1 MPNIDFS
8 SLNLMAESLRALDH
22 EGYTIPTPIQQKAIP
37 VVLQGRDLLACAQTG
52 TGKTAAFA
60 LPVIQHLVQKP
71 GLYTP
76 RRVRALVVAPTR
88 ELAAQINQEFAAYS
102 RYVELSRACVFGGI
116 GKLPQV
122 RALAHGVDVL
132 TATPGRLLD
141 LVNDRSVDLSA
152 VEIAVFD
159 EADRM
164 LDMGFI
170 RDVRKIVGLLPK
182 QRQTLLFSATMPPEI
197 EDLAR
202 GLLRNP
208 ERIAIDP
215 ETLTVELITQR
226 LYHVEKGDKKDLLNR
241 LMTELQ
247 VSRAIVFSK
256 TKHGADRIAKGLAT
270 AGITA
275 GVIHANKGQGNR
287 TRTMEA
293 FRSGESRVLVAT
305 DIAARGIDVDDISH
319 VFNYDMPTE
328 PETYVHRIG
337 RTARAGAAGTAISF
351 CDTEELKLLK
361 QIERLLKKPIPVA
374 EGKKQGSS
382 VSDGKKQGSSAS
394 TNQGTQ
400 KSTRGRSHQMTRK
413 RGTVSRQFSS

>member
-1 MPNIDFS
+1 
-8 SLNLMAESLRALDH
+8 
-22 EGYTIPTPIQQKAIP
+22 
-37 VVLQGRDLLACAQTG
+37 
-52 TGKTAAFA
+52 
-60 LPVIQHLVQKP
+60 
-71 GLYTP
+71 
-76 RRVRALVVAPTR
+76 LVVAPTR

-102 RYVELSRACVFGGI
+102 RYVELSRACGFGGI

-182 QRQTLLFSATMPPEI
+182 QRQTLLFSATMPAEI

-202 GLLRNP
+202 SLLRNP

-215 ETLTVELITQR
+215 DTPTVELITQR

-293 FRSGESRVLVAT
+293 FRSGETRVLVAT

-337 RTARAGAAGTAISF
+337 RTARAGAAGTAVSF

-361 QIERLLKKPIPVA
+361 QVERLLKKPIPVA
-374 EGKKQGSS
+374 EGKKQPSGSPI
-382 VSDGKKQGSSAS
+382 
-394 TNQGTQ
+394 NQGTP
-400 KSTRGRSHQMTRK
+400 KSKRGRSHQMTRK
-413 RGTVSRQFSS
+413 RGTTSRQFSS

>member
-1 MPNIDFS
+1 MP
-8 SLNLMAESLRALDH
+8 A
-22 EGYTIPTPIQQKAIP
+22 
-37 VVLQGRDLLACAQTG
+37 
-52 TGKTAAFA
+52 
-60 LPVIQHLVQKP
+60 
-71 GLYTP
+71 
-76 RRVRALVVAPTR
+76 
-88 ELAAQINQEFAAYS
+88 
-102 RYVELSRACVFGGI
+102 
-116 GKLPQV
+116 
-122 RALAHGVDVL
+122 
-132 TATPGRLLD
+132 
-141 LVNDRSVDLSA
+141 
-152 VEIAVFD
+152 
-159 EADRM
+159 
-164 LDMGFI
+164 
-170 RDVRKIVGLLPK
+170 
-182 QRQTLLFSATMPPEI
+182 EI

-202 GLLRNP
+202 SLLRNP

-293 FRSGESRVLVAT
+293 FRSGETRVLVAT

-374 EGKKQGSS
+374 EGKKQGST
-382 VSDGKKQGSSAS
+382 VSDEKKQGPSAS
-394 TNQGTQ
+394 INQGPP
-400 KSTRGRSHQMTRK
+400 KNNRGRGHQMTSK